1 MYTPPFTI
9 TDEVLQLVS
18 EISLQLGRMEALSE
32 AQLPSPMLRKENR
45 IRTIHSSLAIE
56 HNSLTLQQVT
66 DIVNGKRVLG
76 APDEIMEVKNA
87 IDAYHLMQSLDAFC
101 EKDLLKAH
109 AAMMHE
115 LVHTAGRFRFSSV
128 GVFDAQG
135 HCIHMAPP
143 AARVPWLI
151 QDLFEWIST
160 TQTHPLISSCVFH
173 YEFEFIHPFEDG
185 NGRMGRFWQTLLL
198 SRWKP
203 VFAWLPVE
211 TIVRENQDGYYAA
224 IAQSDHE
231 ANSTP
236 FIVFMLNC
244 LLRVIKMHAYPNVE
258 NGETS
263 NVTLSKSEEKVLE
276 CLRLNGRLT
285 MADVSEQTGL
295 SLSGV
300 KKIIASLKKI
310 GVLEHRG
317 ASKSGEWVVK
327 FQKWPVSRPEVAKK

>member
-87 IDAYHLMQSLDAFC
+87 IDAYHLMQSLDAFNQ
-101 EKDLLKAH
+101 KDLLKAH
-109 AAMMHE
+109 AAMMHD
-115 LVHTAGRFRFSSV
+115 LVHTSGRFRHDAV
-128 GVFDAQG
+128 GVFDDQG

-143 AARVPWLI
+143 ADRVPWLI
-151 QDLFEWIST
+151 QDLFEWVST
-160 TQTHPLISSCVFH
+160 TKTHPLISSCVFH

-211 TIVRENQDGYYAA
+211 SIVRENQEGYYAA

-231 ANSTP
+231 ANSTS

-244 LLRVIKMHAYPNVE
+244 LLRVIKEHEDTHQQESEIKAPI
-258 NGETS
+258 
-263 NVTLSKSEEKVLE
+263 TLSKSEENVLDAL
-276 CLRLNGRLT
+276 CKDGRLT
-285 MADVSEQTGL
+285 IAEVSQLTGL
-295 SLSGV
+295 SVSGV
-300 KKIIASLKKI
+300 KKVIAALKKI
-310 GVLEHRG
+310 GMLERKG

-327 FQKWPVSRPEVAKK
+327 NAK